1 MIDTLVRAQPLPD
14 EWVRGYAGRVAR
26 LNGWS
31 SKSGMTDALLNVKGR
46 RRNSWLEVTLVQLM
60 ASIAAM
66 DLSLFLR
73 DHSLFGLWRSAAR
86 FEPSCFLGQEKKSGF
101 LKLLGMRPA
110 RADGYLCPMC
120 VQEDIGF
127 HGQSY
132 WRREHQ
138 LPGRA
143 VCPRHKAPL
152 RCVDLEKVGQLSPA
166 ACIQTRCSWECE
178 QYVEVEKEVHVE
190 RFLDVCSHLM
200 NAGLATDGREV
211 SRIARLHAHAHGFHT
226 GSYAHRLPYISDRIA
241 ETFDATFLDEVF
253 PGLRQNH
260 RGTSWSP
267 IDDAFLGS
275 PTSSTLVYVV
285 VFSYLI
291 QNADQAALAIIKCK
305 PSGNITPPV
314 RKVGR
319 MVEDAQRNQAYL
331 EGGGS
336 HQLVAL

>member
-31 SKSGMTDALLNVKGR
+31 SKSGMADALLNVKGR
-46 RRNSWLEVTLVQLM
+46 RRNSWREVTLVQLM

-86 FEPSCFLGQEKKSGF
+86 FEPSSFLGQEKKSGF
-101 LKLLGMRPA
+101 LRLLGMRPA

-120 VQEDIGF
+120 VQEDMDF

-143 VCPRHKAPL
+143 LCPRHKAPL

-200 NAGLATDGREV
+200 NAGVATDGREV
-211 SRIARLHAHAHGFHT
+211 SRVARMHAHGFFT
-226 GSYAHRLPYISDRIA
+226 GSYAHRHPLISDRIA

-253 PGLRQNH
+253 PGLRQNQ
-260 RGTSWSP
+260 RGTPWFP
-267 IDDAFLGS
+267 IDHALLGAAS
-275 PTSSTLVYVV
+275 SSTLVYVV

-305 PSGNITPPV
+305 PSGNSKPSI
-314 RKVGR
+314 RKAGR
-319 MVEDAQRNQAYL
+319 TVDDAKLKHAYL
-331 EGGGS
+331 EGRGS
-336 HQLVAL
+336 HQLVAH